1 MNHKFNKMLEL
12 CRKNFFNG
20 ASNMDVARL
29 RFWQELE
36 AEVLHYQSQSDGWS
50 KFRNYIAGKG
60 ATGSPEVNRFC
71 ILLLDVME
79 TL

>member
-1 MNHKFNKMLEL
+1 MSHKFQKMLSL
-12 CRKNFFNG
+12 CRKQFFAG
-20 ASNMDVARL
+20 AQNMNVPRL
-29 RFWQELE
+29 QFWQEME
-36 AEVLHYQSQSDGWS
+36 NEVLKYQLIDDGWS

-71 ILLLDVME
+71 ILLLDIME

>member
-1 MNHKFNKMLEL
+1 MNHKFQKMLEL

-36 AEVLHYQSQSDGWS
+36 AEVLHYQSQADGWS

-60 ATGSPEVNRFC
+60 STGSPEVNRFC
-71 ILLLDVME
+71 ILLLDKME

>member
-1 MNHKFNKMLEL
+1 MSHKFQKMLEF
-12 CRKNFFNG
+12 CRKNYSIRLNKDDPTGCWFF
-20 ASNMDVARL
+20 L
-29 RFWQELE
+29 ELE
-36 AEVLHYQSQSDGWS
+36 REVFQYQAQADGWS

-71 ILLLDVME
+71 ILLLDKME

>member
-1 MNHKFNKMLEL
+1 MSHKFQKMLEF
-12 CRKNFFNG
+12 CRKNFFIG
-20 ASNMDVARL
+20 AQNMDVQRVH
-29 RFWQELE
+29 FWREMENEL
-36 AEVLHYQSQSDGWS
+36 LQYQSQANGWS

>member
-1 MNHKFNKMLEL
+1 MNHKFQKMLEV
-12 CRKNFFNG
+12 CRENFFIG
-20 ASNMDVARL
+20 AQNMNIARL
-29 RFWQELE
+29 RFWQEME
-36 AEVLHYQSQSDGWS
+36 KEVLRCQSQADGWS

-71 ILLLDVME
+71 ILLLGVME

>member
-1 MNHKFNKMLEL
+1 MNHKFQKMLEV
-12 CRKNFFNG
+12 CRENFFIG
-20 ASNMDVARL
+20 AQNMNIPRL

-36 AEVLHYQSQSDGWS
+36 KEVLHCQAQADGWS

>member
-1 MNHKFNKMLEL
+1 MSHKFQKMLEV
-12 CRKNFFNG
+12 CRKNFFIG
-20 ASNMDVARL
+20 ASNMDVQRV
-29 RFWQELE
+29 RFWREMENEL
-36 AEVLHYQSQSDGWS
+36 LQYQAQADGWS

>member
-1 MNHKFNKMLEL
+1 MSHKFQKMIEL

-36 AEVLHYQSQSDGWS
+36 AQVLQYQSQTDGWN
-50 KFRNYIAGKG
+50 KFKNYVAGIG
-60 ATGSPEVNRFC
+60 ASGSAEVNRFC
-71 ILLLDVME
+71 ILLLDKME

>member
-1 MNHKFNKMLEL
+1 MSHKFQNMLEL

-36 AEVLHYQSQSDGWS
+36 AQVLQYQSQADRWN
-50 KFRNYIAGKG
+50 KFKNYVAGIG
-60 ATGSPEVNRFC
+60 ASGSAEVNRFC
-71 ILLLDVME
+71 ILLLDKME